1 MLLLPQVNQTKELM
15 EVKNN
20 QIKKKKKEK
29 KSSS

>member
-29 KSSS
+29 KK